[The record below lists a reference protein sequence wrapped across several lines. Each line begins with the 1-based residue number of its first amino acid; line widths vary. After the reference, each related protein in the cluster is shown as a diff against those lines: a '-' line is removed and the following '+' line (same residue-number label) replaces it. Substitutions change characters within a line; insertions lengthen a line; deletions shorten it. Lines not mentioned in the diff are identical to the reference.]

1 MAKYMIY
8 LTKYINPSLNF
19 LLPEW
24 QMILYLQG
32 KMWSPHIT
40 RTVHAWLNL
49 VLHDSISLLRI
60 SYNWAKYTL
69 NLLKIDNWAE
79 DSFDKWTKCTLLNI
93 S

>member
-32 KMWSPHIT
+32 KMWSPHI
-40 RTVHAWLNL
+40 LYM
-49 VLHDSISLLRI
+49 HD
-60 SYNWAKYTL
+60 
-69 NLLKIDNWAE
+69 
-79 DSFDKWTKCTLLNI
+79 
-93 S
+93 